1 MTSIPMHDHPQ
12 RQTFNPWLIRLPL
25 LFILGALLFVGALVA
40 AVFFFQAQ
48 YSERIMPGVSAYG
61 VALGG
66 MTPAE
71 AAAALEA
78 RFTYDDD
85 AVFTFRDGDQFWQ
98 LTAGELG
105 ITFDAAG
112 AVEQAASAGRTGSPL
127 VDPIEQ
133 ALIWLNGRPISP
145 LVRYDQNVAV
155 ARLADIAAT
164 INIEP
169 QDAALAVQGTEV
181 LVTPGR
187 SGRTVDILATLSRLE
202 TAILSLSTGAEVP
215 LVISETP
222 PRIRD
227 VDAAAAKARA
237 ALASPIQLIADDP
250 VSGGSLGPW
259 TANVDQIARL
269 LRLELLDNGDG
280 TYRYDVHIDMAIFG
294 SFLETL
300 APGLIIA
307 PQDARFHFN
316 DETGQLEAVRRAVNG
331 RQLNVAETLTR
342 MEAGVF
348 DSGNRTIMMAF
359 DYTLPRYHNDITA
372 AELGITELVS
382 EATTYFTGSTQPRRE
397 NISVAADRFDGII
410 IAPGEEFSFNRYVGD
425 ISPEEGYVDSKVIVG
440 GRTIDGVG
448 GGVCQVSTTAF
459 QAAFYAGFP
468 ILERYAHGYRVG
480 FYDQGE
486 GVGMDAAIYTPDLDF
501 RFLNDTDYHLLIET
515 AVFPAENTVQFRF
528 YSTNPGRRVIKEG
541 PVLENVQPPAA
552 TRYEVNPNLRAGE
565 ELWVDW
571 AAEGAQVTVT
581 RIILDENGN
590 RIDEDRFVSRY
601 QPWGAIVQ
609 VPPGDTRAS

>member
-1 MTSIPMHDHPQ
+1 MHDHPQ

-164 INIEP
+164 INIDP
-169 QDAALAVQGTEV
+169 QDAALVVQGTEV
-181 LVTPGR
+181 LVTQGR

-227 VDAAAAKARA
+227 VDAAAAKART

-250 VSGGSLGPW
+250 ATGGSLGPW

-280 TYRYDVHIDMAIFG
+280 TYRYDVYIDMAIFG

-331 RQLNVAETLTR
+331 RQLNVAETLAR

-425 ISPEEGYVDSKVIVG
+425 ISPEEGYVESKVILG

-480 FYDQGE
+480 YYDQGE